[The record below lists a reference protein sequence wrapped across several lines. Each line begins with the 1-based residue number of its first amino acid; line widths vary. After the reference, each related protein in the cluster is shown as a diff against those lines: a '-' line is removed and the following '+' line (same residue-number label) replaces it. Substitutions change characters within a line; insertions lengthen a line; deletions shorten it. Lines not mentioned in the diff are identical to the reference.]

1 MPTILNYSDTDLI
14 MISYQN
20 EVLVFFGD
28 SRDSLVSIQT
38 AYPHLRLK
46 KIFQTHSDQVVEASD
61 TVVEADAH
69 YTAEINSAL
78 LIATADCMPIMVYCR
93 QTRRV
98 AAIHAGWRG
107 IANRITEKTLQKL
120 IASGSS
126 NRDFRIWVG
135 PHILQNSFEIDQ
147 EAYNLLVSAQYGLAE
162 NEFAYKLNSKYY
174 VDLKKILFSQIQNA
188 APGTTDLLFLDID
201 TKTNSDYYSYRRDQK
216 TKERNLSFIC
226 LLN

>member
-1 MPTILNYSDTDLI
+1 

-28 SRDSLVSIQT
+28 SLSSLESIQA
-38 AYPHLRLK
+38 AYPKLRIK
-46 KIFQTHSDQVVEASD
+46 KIRQTHSDLVIEASD
-61 TVVEADAH
+61 SVLEADAH
-69 YTAEINSAL
+69 FTSEKNSAL

-120 IASGSS
+120 IATCSS
-126 NRDFRIWVG
+126 KKTFQIWVG

-147 EAYNLLVSAQYGLAE
+147 AAYDLLLGAQTGLTE
-162 NEFAYKLNSKYY
+162 NEFAYRLNSKYH
-174 VDLKKILFSQIQNA
+174 VALKKILESQIENV
-188 APGTTDLLFLDID
+188 APGTTKLLFLDID

>member
-1 MPTILNYSDTDLI
+1 

-28 SRDSLVSIQT
+28 ARNTLESIQA
-38 AYPHLRLK
+38 AYPNLRLK
-46 KIFQTHSDQVVEASD
+46 KIRQTHSDLVVEASD
-61 TVVEADAH
+61 SVIEADAH
-69 YTAEINSAL
+69 YTSEKNSAL
-78 LIATADCMPIMVYCR
+78 LIATADCMPIMIYCS

-107 IANRITEKTLQKL
+107 IANRITEKTLEKL
-120 IASGSS
+120 IATGSS
-126 NRDFRIWVG
+126 KKEFQIWVG
-135 PHILQNSFEIDQ
+135 AHILQNSFEIDE
-147 EAYNLLVSAQYGLAE
+147 EAYELLSNAQSGLAE
-162 NEFAYKLNSKYY
+162 NEFVYKKNSKFH
-174 VDLKKILFSQIQNA
+174 VALKKILESQIGRV
-188 APGTTDLLFLDID
+188 APGTAKLLFLDID

>member
-1 MPTILNYSDTDLI
+1 

-20 EVLVFFGD
+20 DVLVFFGNAH
-28 SRDSLVSIQT
+28 DSLSSIKA
-38 AYPHLRLK
+38 AYPGLRLK

-61 TVVEADAH
+61 SVIEADAH
-69 YTAEINSAL
+69 YTSEINSAL

-107 IANRITEKTLQKL
+107 IANRITEKMLLKL
-120 IASGSS
+120 IDSGSS
-126 NRDFRIWVG
+126 EKEFQIWVG

-147 EAYNLLVSAQYGLAE
+147 GAYDLLLSAQTGLAE
-162 NEFAYKLNSKYY
+162 NQFAYQVNSKYY
-174 VDLKKILFSQIQNA
+174 VDLKKILISQIENC
-188 APGTTDLLFLDID
+188 APGTTNIVFLDID
-201 TKTNSDYYSYRRDQK
+201 TKTNSDYYSYRRDHK